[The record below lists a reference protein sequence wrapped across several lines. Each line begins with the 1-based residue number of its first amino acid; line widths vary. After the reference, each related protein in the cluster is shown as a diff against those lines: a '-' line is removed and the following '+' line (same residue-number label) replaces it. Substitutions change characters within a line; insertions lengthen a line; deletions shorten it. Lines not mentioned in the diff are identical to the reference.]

1 MRPKTLLNYEGPYST
16 FKTWLHQVQGL
27 VGVSL
32 LIKARMLWYPKKPRI
47 NSEGV
52 LLESQREPRHV
63 SMVLGYLGKRS
74 CTRRLE
80 SHFGLR
86 RQEKRLKQ

>member
-1 MRPKTLLNYEGPYST
+1 
-16 FKTWLHQVQGL
+16 
-27 VGVSL
+27 
-32 LIKARMLWYPKKPRI
+32 MLRYPKKPRI

-86 RQEKRLKQ
+86 R